1 MTAVVEMVFTG
12 SLDVSDVVRSHTVG
26 WIENVTQA
34 EYDLL
39 PVPDPRTIYIV
50 QP

>member
-12 SLDVSDVVRSHTVG
+12 SLDVTDVVRSHSLG
-26 WIENVTQA
+26 WIETLTQA

-39 PVPDPRTIYIV
+39 TPDPRTIYIV
-50 QP
+50 NP